1 MLIDAS
7 WPSNSDAAVT
17 KRTRF
22 SRLVDERRAAR
33 VVHGGLLRAAA
44 RSADRARVA
53 KRKAYPSIRGL
64 DRAQTLHYVYVNVN

>member
-1 MLIDAS
+1 MMLIDAS

-22 SRLVDERRAAR
+22 CGFVDERLTAR

-44 RSADRARVA
+44 RPRASLG
-53 KRKAYPSIRGL
+53 KKAYPSVWVVGCARHPI
-64 DRAQTLHYVYVNVN
+64 